1 MRTWY
6 DAEIDQPIDAVWSS
20 LTDVDSVLAALPG
33 AALAREGD
41 VATGSLKVRVAGSQ
55 ITYRINARA
64 EVGDAGFHTAVLAIT
79 GSEARG
85 SGTLAAS
92 LTVALRNDAGV
103 ARIEVS
109 GDIEATGRGGG
120 ADDRAWRRVIR
131 SLVNAVVPPS
141 APAPA
146 APAAAPPRP
155 PLAVA
160 PAPVPEVPDRRASP
174 AAPVAIGVILLVM
187 LLLLRR
193 LRRNRRG

>member
-6 DAEIDQPIDAVWSS
+6 DAEIDQSIDSAWSS

-64 EVGDAGFHTAVLAIT
+64 EVGDAGFHTAVLAVT

-92 LTVALRNDAGV
+92 LTVALRNAAGT

-109 GDIEATGRGGG
+109 GDIEATGRGEG

-131 SLVNAVVPPS
+131 SLVNAVIPPS

-146 APAAAPPRP
+146 APAAAPARP

-160 PAPVPEVPDRRASP
+160 PTPVAPDRRSSP
-174 AAPVAIGVILLVM
+174 ATPAMIGVVLLAM